1 MKKQKTDLSETLKQ
15 EFKKDLELFEYFLV
29 LLNDSS
35 PIRNVELM
43 WADDLELFDPS
54 QGPRVNTGGALVQLQ
69 PVGADTPGRTSPSPS
84 THFCDLVHGFGAHE
98 ETTCARSDKP
108 AKERCRATGRSQVYP
123 CHVGLTDIAVPV
135 VCEGRYL
142 GTLFSG
148 QVVTAPPSAE
158 GFARVKE
165 ALEGQPHIDMARLE
179 EAYYRVPVVT
189 TAQLAAMV
197 RMLEVFARYLG
208 NAWKRL
214 EIMSEFQRMRE
225 RELALDRRELAEMLL
240 AGQVGSGA
248 PGNLESLRALA
259 RNVGLERF
267 PDRVLVLRLQTAM
280 EQAQEPLAPMRTV
293 ELGAAGAV
301 GGNLTLV
308 RVAHLIEDRCQS
320 WPNTLATV
328 VTPGEMCIFTAQR
341 SRTPGNERMLLDEM
355 AQTLLRIAR
364 AQGFPL
370 ARVGISSLHQQTT
383 GLLRAYHEAASALE
397 SGHSTVNWFEALPE
411 SEKQPAQAL
420 GRVLKALQLA
430 DPAAITAAVRE
441 FLAAAAPAATT
452 VAQLQQARGLL
463 TWACEHLAR
472 ELSTMGTSAAP
483 VNAAKERAVQIIVGS
498 PSSFAMA
505 EAFRGYVD
513 KLRQQVV
520 QMFSQREEKIVSETH
535 RLVRELG
542 PEKVT
547 IQDIARDLKLSAGH
561 LGRVY
566 SRTTGHTLE
575 DYLIRQRLEMGKRL
589 LLDPRLHVAE
599 VADLCGFCNPAY
611 FASVFKKHMHCTPR
625 AYASQ
630 PQRWGSP
637 ETATPELER
646 VG

>member
-1 MKKQKTDLSETLKQ
+1 
-15 EFKKDLELFEYFLV
+15 
-29 LLNDSS
+29 
-35 PIRNVELM
+35 
-43 WADDLELFDPS
+43 
-54 QGPRVNTGGALVQLQ
+54 
-69 PVGADTPGRTSPSPS
+69 
-84 THFCDLVHGFGAHE
+84 
-98 ETTCARSDKP
+98 
-108 AKERCRATGRSQVYP
+108 
-123 CHVGLTDIAVPV
+123 
-135 VCEGRYL
+135 
-142 GTLFSG
+142 
-148 QVVTAPPSAE
+148 
-158 GFARVKE
+158 
-165 ALEGQPHIDMARLE
+165 
-179 EAYYRVPVVT
+179 
-189 TAQLAAMV
+189 
-197 RMLEVFARYLG
+197 
-208 NAWKRL
+208 
-214 EIMSEFQRMRE
+214 
-225 RELALDRRELAEMLL
+225 
-240 AGQVGSGA
+240 
-248 PGNLESLRALA
+248 
-259 RNVGLERF
+259 
-267 PDRVLVLRLQTAM
+267 
-280 EQAQEPLAPMRTV
+280 
-293 ELGAAGAV
+293 
-301 GGNLTLV
+301 
-308 RVAHLIEDRCQS
+308 
-320 WPNTLATV
+320 
-328 VTPGEMCIFTAQR
+328 MCIFTAQR